1 MFRPTLFFGC
11 VSKDKFFDDFHS
23 MAFAFL
29 VELLVAF
36 LLIAALLSLTPRDA
50 CSSHICIKLF
60 LKISPPSVL
69 DSSLLE
75 SSAST
80 TKRSEK

>member
-1 MFRPTLFFGC
+1 M
-11 VSKDKFFDDFHS
+11 SKDKFFDDFHS

-36 LLIAALLSLTPRDA
+36 LFIAALLSLTPRDA
-50 CSSHICIKLF
+50 CRSHIYIKLLF
-60 LKISPPSVL
+60 KISPPSVL

-80 TKRSEK
+80 NKRSEK